1 MSQSPVGAPA
11 ILYCHCQYAQV
22 VPPEV
27 KAAVLKQLCAS
38 NLPFEAVPDLCEL
51 SARRDPS
58 LKRLAAAGP
67 VKIAACFP
75 RAVKWLFAAANAP
88 LPLGATE
95 VVNMRNQTAAEVIAA
110 LNSSELNPN
119 VPVGKVT
126 AADAPT
132 PQTEPAS

>member
-1 MSQSPVGAPA
+1 MSQSPAGAPA

-132 PQTEPAS
+132 PSIQPAS